1 MCSSA
6 RFENTGLIF
15 ADILK
20 ITESNNIMSYRA
32 VELKFSGFKNFVFN
46 RFRFFS
52 KKKKYIWSL
61 YENTVFFSSHQ
72 FNSCLVV

>member
-20 ITESNNIMSYRA
+20 ITECNNIMSYWA
-32 VELKFSGFKNFVFN
+32 VKLKFSGFKNFVFN
-46 RFRFFS
+46 RFRFF
-52 KKKKYIWSL
+52 
-61 YENTVFFSSHQ
+61 F
-72 FNSCLVV
+72 